1 MGVFVVAAIMLILP
15 LAYFG
20 VGTFLVMVVFAG
32 IFAAVSTCVH
42 FRGAMY
48 ALVTATLALDATYLI
63 AVGIIDYGN
72 RQTGGLLIYAAALCA
87 AFVYLAKLG
96 EKDKKDA
103 EEPLKTLQQFA
114 EDYSHFLTGYHH
126 CADVYWNSKEKGIYI
141 QTWVIDP
148 DTRQKE
154 YRDAD
159 RLEPSFRDAYLQ
171 SSFFGNYTPSPLGAH
186 RCYQLMDKGTHELA
200 EYSLWFQW
208 PLYTGGGYSVSIL
221 RILAEQ
227 MEQKYKKA
235 FKKGSSNSFTLSF
248 D

>member
-32 IFAAVSTCVH
+32 IFAAVSTRVH
-42 FRGAMY
+42 FKGAMY
-48 ALVTATLALDATYLI
+48 ALVIAAFALDATYLI

-72 RQTGGLLIYAAALCA
+72 QQTGGLLIYAAVLCA
-87 AFVYLAKLG
+87 AFVYLAKQG
-96 EKDKKDA
+96 EKAKKDA
-103 EEPLKTLQQFA
+103 EEPLKALQQFV

-126 CADVYWNSKEKGIYI
+126 CADVYWNAKEKGIYV
-141 QTWVIDP
+141 QTWVTDP
-148 DTRQKE
+148 DARQKE
-154 YRDAD
+154 YRDSD

-171 SSFFGNYTPSPLGAH
+171 SSFFGDYTPSPLGAH
-186 RCYQLMDKGTHELA
+186 RCYQLIGEGTHELS

-208 PLYTGGGYSVSIL
+208 PLYRGNGDSDSIL
-221 RILAEQ
+221 RIFAKQ